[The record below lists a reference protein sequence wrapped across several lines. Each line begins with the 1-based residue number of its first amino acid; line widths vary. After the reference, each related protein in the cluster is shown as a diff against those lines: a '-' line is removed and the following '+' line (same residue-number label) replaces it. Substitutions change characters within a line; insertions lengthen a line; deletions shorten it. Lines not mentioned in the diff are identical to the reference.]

1 MKIAL
6 KILFLAMFCLCLS
19 ACQSAHKIQ
28 SKYITNKHAPVSVD
42 KKFKGYKRIAIET
55 EREIFALNDEMK
67 QMAKNISLL
76 RDPQTK
82 AKKLITQFFGA
93 ENINLA
99 YKSGANVIAS
109 QAFRN
114 KEANCLSLTIMAY
127 AIAKE
132 AQLDVVFQSIEV
144 PEYWVRNGE
153 ANMLTGHINL
163 SVLQNKSPNT
173 LLFFDRQ
180 SIEIDFD
187 PYVKKKVFPKKRINK
202 NTVIAMF
209 YNNKGANALVNNNY
223 VAAYAY
229 LKKATEVDPG
239 FSSAWGNLGILY
251 RMKGLDKIAL
261 STYRHAIYLNQ
272 ANLTAME
279 NLSKLLHSR
288 GASEEARLIDSHIIQ
303 KRANNPYYYALLGD
317 ENFHKG
323 YYLQAINHYKK
334 AIKLNNNVHEF
345 YFGLAKVHYMLD
357 DKIKAQQYIKKAIAK
372 NKVPQLDNQYLVKL
386 NILKRVH

>member
-1 MKIAL
+1 
-6 KILFLAMFCLCLS
+6 
-19 ACQSAHKIQ
+19 
-28 SKYITNKHAPVSVD
+28 
-42 KKFKGYKRIAIET
+42 
-55 EREIFALNDEMK
+55 
-67 QMAKNISLL
+67 
-76 RDPQTK
+76 
-82 AKKLITQFFGA
+82 
-93 ENINLA
+93 
-99 YKSGANVIAS
+99 
-109 QAFRN
+109 
-114 KEANCLSLTIMAY
+114 
-127 AIAKE
+127 
-132 AQLDVVFQSIEV
+132 
-144 PEYWVRNGE
+144 
-153 ANMLTGHINL
+153 
-163 SVLQNKSPNT
+163 
-173 LLFFDRQ
+173 
-180 SIEIDFD
+180 
-187 PYVKKKVFPKKRINK
+187 VKKKVFPKKRINK

-323 YYLQAINHYKK
+323 YY
-334 AIKLNNNVHEF
+334 
-345 YFGLAKVHYMLD
+345 
-357 DKIKAQQYIKKAIAK
+357 IKKAIAK